1 MHRPNLRRLWTVL
14 ALSGTILFAS
24 ALVPAS
30 AQDDARNA
38 LIFQVQTKQ
47 TSLSLIEKSSRVIS
61 LTNRIKTVD
70 GFDPAVVKVTTLSDP
85 QRPEVNDPRKI
96 RVTAVAPGLT
106 SLVLVDE
113 TGESYVIEILVSGDT
128 KQLEAII
135 RKAFPDSSVHA
146 IKVKDSVLLLGW
158 VNQPD
163 QLTPIVELAEQFHP
177 KVLNYLRVSGIQQV
191 MLQVKIMEVQRGRIR
206 TMGFNFL
213 NLRDGS
219 YVTSTPG
226 SIATLASLAA
236 PFGGPAGVT
245 GAPGNATAMFGVITN
260 NNVFQGFIEA
270 LKQESLL
277 RILAEPTLVTVNG
290 RPANFLS
297 GGEFPILVPGGL
309 GTVTVQFKPFGVRLE
324 FVPMVLGNGR
334 VRLEVAPEVSEKDFT
349 TQVTVGNTVVP
360 GLTTRRANAQVEMN
374 FGQTMILSGLI
385 NNRVQS
391 RTQKVPFLGELPWVG
406 AAFRRVSHDEAETE
420 LLILVTPQLAE
431 PLDPSQV
438 PEYGPGQTT
447 VSPTDSELYGSGY
460 LEVPRYGP
468 EPGDGFD
475 GAMNNQPPTGD
486 FGTGTTVP
494 TAPANSAV
502 PPADPAFD
510 ATAPVD
516 SLPPSGTTYPVNPPP
531 AEPGIDVPNPSSTQ
545 TRRIPTSPLGARR
558 PSSMIRDS
566 SVQSAGATRSATPRG
581 TASPGA
587 AAGRSGSA
595 TPAGGTSSPRPKS
608 TNRPG
613 PIAP

>member
-1 MHRPNLRRLWTVL
+1 MHRQTLRRLWTVL

-30 AQDDARNA
+30 AQDDPRNS

-47 TSLSLIEKSSRVIS
+47 TSLSLIEKSSRVIA
-61 LTNRIKTVD
+61 LNNRIKTVD
-70 GFDPAVVKVTTLSDP
+70 GFDPAVVKVTTIGDP

-106 SLVLVDE
+106 SLILVDE
-113 TGESYVIEILVSGDT
+113 TGESYVVEVLVSGDT

-135 RKAFPDSSVHA
+135 RRGFPDSSVHA

-163 QLTPIVELAEQFHP
+163 QLTPIVEIAEQFHP

-374 FGQTMILSGLI
+374 FGQTMIISGLI

-438 PEYGPGQTT
+438 PEYGPGQNT
-447 VSPTDSELYGSGY
+447 VSPTDAELYGSGY

-468 EPGDGFD
+468 EPGDDFGGSYNTQAPGVD
-475 GAMNNQPPTGD
+475 YGTGPSAPAAPAVPTGE
-486 FGTGTTVP
+486 
-494 TAPANSAV
+494 
-502 PPADPAFD
+502 PAFD
-510 ATAPVD
+510 AATPLETAPPAGNAV
-516 SLPPSGTTYPVNPPP
+516 PITPP
-531 AEPGIDVPNPSSTQ
+531 AVEPGVDVPNPASAQS
-545 TRRIPTSPLGARR
+545 RRIPTSPLGARR
-558 PSSMIRDS
+558 PSASIRDS
-566 SVQSAGATRSATPRG
+566 SVQAAGGTRVSTAPKTGATRAPATRTG
-581 TASPGA
+581 TTT
-587 AAGRSGSA
+587 SG
-595 TPAGGTSSPRPKS
+595 AGGTSSARPKS

>member
-1 MHRPNLRRLWTVL
+1 MHRPTLRRLWTVL

-30 AQDDARNA
+30 AQDDPRNS

-70 GFDPAVVKVTTLSDP
+70 GFDPSVVKVTTIGDP

-106 SLVLVDE
+106 SLILVDE
-113 TGESYVIEILVSGDT
+113 TGESYVVEVLVSGDT

-219 YVTSTPG
+219 YVASTPG
-226 SIATLASLAA
+226 SIATLANLAA
-236 PFGGPAGVT
+236 PFGGPAGLT

-374 FGQTMILSGLI
+374 FGQTMIISGLI

-438 PEYGPGQTT
+438 PEYGPGQNT
-447 VSPTDSELYGSGY
+447 VSPTDAELYGSGY

-468 EPGDGFD
+468 EPGDDFNGSY
-475 GAMNNQPPTGD
+475 NSQPPAGD
-486 FGTGTTVP
+486 FGAGN
-494 TAPANSAV
+494 TAPVA
-502 PPADPAFD
+502 PALPASDPAFD
-510 ATAPVD
+510 ATVPVD
-516 SLPPSGTTYPVNPPP
+516 PASPSGNPTPVNPLP
-531 AEPGIDVPNPSSTQ
+531 AEPGVDVPGPSAAQS
-545 TRRIPTSPLGARR
+545 RRIPTSPLGARR
-558 PSSMIRDS
+558 PGSLIRDP
-566 SVQSAGATRSATPRG
+566 SVQSAGATRSATAPKN
-581 TASPGA
+581 TPP
-587 AAGRSGSA
+587 RSGADRTGA
-595 TPAGGTSSPRPKS
+595 TSTAIGGTSAARPKS
-608 TNRPG
+608 SARPG

>member
-1 MHRPNLRRLWTVL
+1 
-14 ALSGTILFAS
+14 
-24 ALVPAS
+24 
-30 AQDDARNA
+30 
-38 LIFQVQTKQ
+38 
-47 TSLSLIEKSSRVIS
+47 
-61 LTNRIKTVD
+61 
-70 GFDPAVVKVTTLSDP
+70 
-85 QRPEVNDPRKI
+85 
-96 RVTAVAPGLT
+96 
-106 SLVLVDE
+106 
-113 TGESYVIEILVSGDT
+113 
-128 KQLEAII
+128 
-135 RKAFPDSSVHA
+135 
-146 IKVKDSVLLLGW
+146 
-158 VNQPD
+158 
-163 QLTPIVELAEQFHP
+163 
-177 KVLNYLRVSGIQQV
+177 
-191 MLQVKIMEVQRGRIR
+191 
-206 TMGFNFL
+206 
-213 NLRDGS
+213 
-219 YVTSTPG
+219 VTSTPG

-494 TAPANSAV
+494 TAPANSVV

-516 SLPPSGTTYPVNPPP
+516 SLPPSGTNYPVNPPP
-531 AEPGIDVPNPSSTQ
+531 AEPGIDVPNPSSAQ

-581 TASPGA
+581 TASSGA
-587 AAGRSGSA
+587 GAGRSGSA